1 LNLLGKIDM
10 RRKVFSF
17 VAAAVAVLAAGQANS
32 TVLPLGSG
40 WQDDVI
46 TAPGVPTTNSAWTF
60 TISKAAILSIVD
72 AFIPGDVYTLSG
84 DLSGVTTFYAGS
96 ASAVQATGSY
106 GGYWTDDTYS
116 KIALWLAPGSYSF
129 SITGDGAGGTPAG
142 LAVRLD
148 SAVPEPG
155 SWLMM
160 AGALGGVGIVMRRRR
175 RHVRSLC

>member
-1 LNLLGKIDM
+1 M
-10 RRKVFSF
+10 RRQIFSF
-17 VAAAVAVLAAGQANS
+17 AAAAVAMLVVGQAKS
-32 TVLPLGSG
+32 TNLPLGWG
-40 WQDDVI
+40 WQDDII

-60 TISKAAILSIVD
+60 TISKAATLSVVD

-96 ASAVQATGSY
+96 PSAVQATGPY
-106 GGYWTDDTYS
+106 GDFWKDGAYS
-116 KIALWLAPGSYSF
+116 KIALWIAPGSYSF
-129 SITGDGAGGTPAG
+129 SITGNGAGGTPSG

-148 SAVPEPG
+148 AAAVPEPA

-160 AGALGGVGIVMRRRR
+160 VGALGGVGIAMRRRQ

>member
-10 RRKVFSF
+10 RRQMFSF
-17 VAAAVAVLAAGQANS
+17 AAVAMLVAGQANS
-32 TVLPLGSG
+32 TVLPLGAG

-46 TAPGVPTTNSAWTF
+46 AAPGVPTTNSVWTF
-60 TISKAAILSIVD
+60 TISKAAILSVVD
-72 AFIPGDVYTLSG
+72 GFIPGDVYALSG

-96 ASAVQATGSY
+96 PFAVQANGFY
-106 GGYWTDDTYS
+106 GDLWSDATYS

-129 SITGDGAGGTPAG
+129 SITGDGAGGTPSG
-142 LAVRLD
+142 LGVRLD
-148 SAVPEPG
+148 AAVPEPA